1 MDDLSHLRLR
11 LHLHNPSNCPPTSL
25 HDTPTPTKP
34 TKLTSPSQ
42 VDFGELAGRLGMS
55 NIRSASNAWAA
66 LRKKIQ
72 ERNPNPDGSP
82 VLMPAKRTPAA
93 GTGTK
98 RKKGGVP
105 STPVTPTPFKSEAGT
120 PAGADGDDSSVE
132 EVSIKPA
139 AKRVKR
145 VVPGLADP
153 QGEVGDMVLPEEE
166 AVKTPA
172 PKARKPRA
180 PRVKKEKA
188 IATVGVD
195 GEEVAAVLK
204 KTPAKTATP
213 RKRAPKVVK
222 SDAVVKEEDDG
233 SQEAEV
239 AATAAAAVEAAKAVA
254 GEGSKEEAAMDEDDE
269 GVDVIGGEV

>member
-1 MDDLSHLRLR
+1 
-11 LHLHNPSNCPPTSL
+11 
-25 HDTPTPTKP
+25 
-34 TKLTSPSQ
+34 
-42 VDFGELAGRLGMS
+42 MS
-55 NIRSASNAWAA
+55 NVRSASNAWAA

-98 RKKGGVP
+98 RKRGGVP

-120 PAGADGDDSSVE
+120 PAGADGDSSSVE
-132 EVSIKPA
+132 EVAIQPP
-139 AKRVKR
+139 AKRNKR

-153 QGEVGDMVLPEEE
+153 QGEVGEMVLPEDEQ
-166 AVKTPA
+166 VKTPA
-172 PKARKPRA
+172 PKAKKPRA
-180 PRVKKEKA
+180 PAKPRVKKEKA
-188 IATVGVD
+188 VAAVGED
-195 GEEVAAVLK
+195 GEEAAAVLK
-204 KTPAKTATP
+204 KTPAKATP
-213 RKRAPKVVK
+213 RKRAPKVAK
-222 SDAVVKEEDDG
+222 SDAVVKAEDDG

-254 GEGSKEEAAMDEDDE
+254 AEADKEMDAMEEDDE

>member
-1 MDDLSHLRLR
+1 
-11 LHLHNPSNCPPTSL
+11 
-25 HDTPTPTKP
+25 
-34 TKLTSPSQ
+34 
-42 VDFGELAGRLGMS
+42 MS
-55 NIRSASNAWAA
+55 NVRSASNAWAA

-82 VLMPAKRTPAA
+82 ILMPAKRTPAA
-93 GTGTK
+93 GTGNK

-105 STPVTPTPFKSEAGT
+105 STPVTPTPFKNEADT

-132 EVSIKPA
+132 DVTIQQPP
-139 AKRVKR
+139 AKRAKR
-145 VVPGLADP
+145 VVPGLANP

-166 AVKTPA
+166 DGKKPA
-172 PKARKPRA
+172 PKAKKPRA

-188 IATVGVD
+188 VAAVGED

-222 SDAVVKEEDDG
+222 SDAVVKAEDDG

-239 AATAAAAVEAAKAVA
+239 VATAAAAVEAVKAVA
-254 GEGSKEEAAMDEDDE
+254 DEGGKEEAAMDEDDE